1 MELLAAE
8 HFRTHVNGRPVVN
21 GFLSY
26 IHTREPHLMLCTGYE
41 DYSDG
46 YDDFELSLSR
56 DNGHTWTA
64 PKPWL
69 RGRPVPGGRLRY
81 AEPAA
86 LFDED
91 TGKLIVLVDENLYPD
106 DKLDT
111 DSTIK
116 LIQTTYDPAT
126 RQWTPRQHLDLTPGR
141 YLAMSFSFP
150 IKTSKGQ
157 LLFPA
162 MRPLLDEKG
171 KPVHYQGCWAT
182 ADESLTVIG
191 EYAADGELRWQ
202 LGLPVPVDLERS
214 SRGLNENTLAEL
226 GDGRIAMIC
235 RGDNSM
241 YPERPGYKWLS
252 FSEDNARTWSVPMP
266 LPCDQG
272 EPLESSATGSA
283 LFRSPQT
290 GKLYWLGN
298 LCIQG
303 ERPKGNYPRVP
314 LVVAQVQEEPFAL
327 KRDTITVVGQR
338 QFGEPAQVQMSNFR
352 FYVDR
357 ESGDLV
363 VFVTRYAERS
373 AVDWMIA
380 DYYRYR
386 VVLT

>member
-1 MELLAAE
+1 MKLLSAE
-8 HFRTHVNGRPVVN
+8 RYRTHVNGRPVVN

-26 IHTREPHLMLCTGYE
+26 IHPTRPELMLCTGFE

-56 DNGHTWTA
+56 DKGQTWT
-64 PKPWL
+64 PPRPWL
-69 RGRPVPGGRLRY
+69 KSRVVPGGRLRY

-86 LFDED
+86 LFDPD
-91 TGKLIVLVDENLYPD
+91 TGKLVVLVDENLYPD
-106 DKLDT
+106 DQLDT

-116 LIQTTYDPAT
+116 LIQTTYDPASGE
-126 RQWTPRQHLDLTPGR
+126 WTPRQHLDLTPGR

-150 IKTSKGQ
+150 IKTSKGA

-162 MRPLLDEKG
+162 MRPLLDETG

-191 EYAADGELRWQ
+191 EYGADGELRWQ
-202 LGLPVPVDLERS
+202 VGAPVPVDLEKS

-226 GDGRIAMIC
+226 RDGRIAMIC

-252 FSEDNARTWSVPMP
+252 FSEDNARTWSVPVP
-266 LPCDQG
+266 LPCDKG
-272 EPLESSATGSA
+272 DPLESSATGSA
-283 LFRSPQT
+283 LFRSPQN

-314 LVVAQVQEEPFAL
+314 LVVAEVQEEPFAL
-327 KRDTITVVGQR
+327 RRDTIAVVGQR

-357 ESGDLV
+357 ETGDLV
-363 VFVTRYAERS
+363 VFVTRYAERN
-373 AVDWMIA
+373 AKDWMIA

-386 VVLT
+386 VELA